1 MTGRIGGLGGFGGD
15 GDRNGRRRWQTG
27 AKAVTAEG

>member
-1 MTGRIGGLGGFGGD
+1 MTGRIGGLGGD